1 MSKTAIALSLL
12 ITLCLCACAGS
23 NEMNGNILERSS
35 IPADTKTVSEDD
47 RNLEKT
53 IDCTMSALKNLDMEK
68 FNTNTNNR
76 QLMVNSWGGENI
88 EYTLFGELCDGK
100 QSGSEL
106 SLQLDKEIVKNLS
119 WETLDIE
126 QYGDSAKIKL
136 AITNLDMDGIFQ
148 KIQTDSE
155 MIKEISKIPTENT
168 KTSKINIKAKK
179 QDDTWVLL
187 IDLDFVNAISA
198 NLWVIDTNSVFHET
212 HGYGD
217 SRSITDSKDSLSSFF
232 ANLAV
237 SEAGEKQFTIEGV
250 RAAAKEQ
257 KITIV
262 SAADSSV
269 LAEITDIQNIVE
281 FLNQE
286 QLFDWYIIDE
296 LPKDASHLL
305 TIIRYAPQRKT
316 INPQLEEQS
325 RDLLYQSGQK
335 FYIEDKTNYTYTES
349 ADYKL
354 PCYYEIPN
362 DVGEYLKVFL

>member
-12 ITLCLCACAGS
+12 ITLCLCACAGK
-23 NEMNGNILERSS
+23 NEMNGNILESSS
-35 IPADTKTVSEDD
+35 IPADTKTVREDD
-47 RNLEKT
+47 RDLEKT

-76 QLMVNSWGGENI
+76 QLMVNSWGGENV
-88 EYTLFGELCDGK
+88 EYTLFGELCDGN

-148 KIQTDSE
+148 KVQTDSE
-155 MIKEISKIPTENT
+155 MIKEISKIPAENT

-179 QDDTWVLL
+179 QDETWVLL

-198 NLWVIDTNSVFHET
+198 NLWVIDTNSVFYET

-217 SRSITDSKDSLSSFF
+217 SRSITDSKDSLSLFF

-237 SEAGEKQFTIEGV
+237 SEAGKKQFTIEGV

-257 KITIV
+257 KINIV

-286 QLFDWYIIDE
+286 QIFDWNIIDE
-296 LPKDASHLL
+296 LPEDAFHLL

-316 INPQLEEQS
+316 INPQFEEQS

-335 FYIEDKTNYTYTES
+335 FYIEDKTNYSYTES

-362 DVGEYLKVFL
+362 DVGEYLKGFL